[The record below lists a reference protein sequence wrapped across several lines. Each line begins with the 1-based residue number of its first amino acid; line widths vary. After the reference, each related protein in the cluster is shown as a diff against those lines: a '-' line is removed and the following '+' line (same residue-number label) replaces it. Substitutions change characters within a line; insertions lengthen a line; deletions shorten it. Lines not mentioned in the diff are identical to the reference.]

1 MVLVQVGSGRGSGK
15 NGWVAV
21 AEKMS
26 GSISGW
32 QWQGGSRVRR
42 VRRFEVDV
50 QKKIGRNR
58 SSIEGVVAFLVQVD
72 GIVVA
77 RFSRK
82 KIRIFFHQ
90 KYRFADQ
97 KSPLF
102 PSKLDIFLSK
112 N

>member
-1 MVLVQVGSGRGSGK
+1 
-15 NGWVAV
+15 VAV

-72 GIVVA
+72 GIVAVA
-77 RFSRK
+77 KSAVAEKKSGSISGWQWQGVSRVRRVRRFEVV
-82 KIRIFFHQ
+82 
-90 KYRFADQ
+90 A
-97 KSPLF
+97 
-102 PSKLDIFLSK
+102 
-112 N
+112 